1 MEKNQFLITKVF
13 TVPYFDSL
21 VGKKRCAGFFPKMY
35 ISICERG

>member
-21 VGKKRCAGFFPKMY
+21 VEKKDVPDSF
-35 ISICERG
+35 